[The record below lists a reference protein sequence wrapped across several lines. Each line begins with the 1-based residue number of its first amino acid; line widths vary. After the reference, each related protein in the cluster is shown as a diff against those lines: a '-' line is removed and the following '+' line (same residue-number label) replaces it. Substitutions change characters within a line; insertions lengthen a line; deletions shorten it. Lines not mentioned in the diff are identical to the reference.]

1 MAEVAVAESLLYAII
16 IILRYV
22 LMHLPKLPAESV
34 LDQYS
39 VFFEEKMPNKKAM
52 SHKLYMHVC
61 NTTTW
66 D

>member
-1 MAEVAVAESLLYAII
+1 
-16 IILRYV
+16 
-22 LMHLPKLPAESV
+22 MHLPKLPAESV

-61 NTTTW
+61 ITPQHGIKYGLYQRRY
-66 D
+66 DM